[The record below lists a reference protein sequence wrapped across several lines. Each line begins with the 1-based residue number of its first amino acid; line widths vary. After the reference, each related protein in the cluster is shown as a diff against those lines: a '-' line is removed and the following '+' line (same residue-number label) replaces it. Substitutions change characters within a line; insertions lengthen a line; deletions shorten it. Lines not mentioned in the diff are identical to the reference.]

1 MQNNSRIGTFLLV
14 VLTSMTTM
22 FAQVWLMKATPM
34 IGQENTTSTPLIA
47 RVIHDPD
54 DGKTPPPT

>member
-1 MQNNSRIGTFLLV
+1 
-14 VLTSMTTM
+14 
-22 FAQVWLMKATPM
+22 MKATPM